1 MPRQLH
7 QKFDI
12 KELDEN
18 GPGDHEQ
25 HQNDMQRN
33 HMLNQMEV
41 IKKSIEKKDITAS
54 EQSDHRHD

>member
-33 HMLNQMEV
+33 HMLN
-41 IKKSIEKKDITAS
+41 
-54 EQSDHRHD
+54 